1 MNFRLRLS
9 ELPLRGMNFGH
20 RPNELRKAHC
30 GVLIFEKNQNIFQSI
45 AEGDTAIRPWAKF
58 IRACANF
65 TQFAV
70 QIEFHFLGRN
80 SLLSRLVSGRDIGSI
95 GGKDSRPARIISTSF
110 GWGCFSRSIS
120 IGSAIGRKAATS

>member
-45 AEGDTAIRPWAKF
+45 AEGDTAIHSPERV
-58 IRACANF
+58 NF
-65 TQFAV
+65 TQFAA
-70 QIEFHFLGRN
+70 QIEFHFFGRN
-80 SLLSRLVSGRDIGSI
+80 SCRSRLVSGRLIGSM
-95 GGKDSRPARIISTSF
+95 GGKSSRPSRIRSTSL
-110 GWGCFSRSIS
+110 GWGCFSSS
-120 IGSAIGRKAATS
+120 SSMGSAIGRKAATS